1 MRARPS
7 TMVARSPFYE
17 RKATEQHET
26 KLQEMRRKLCLACT
40 KEDCN
45 GTCELMRRQQK
56 NEKSNFSK

>member
-26 KLQEMRRKLCLACT
+26 KLQELRRKLCLACT

-45 GTCELMRRQQK
+45 GTCELMRRG
-56 NEKSNFSK
+56 NFNGRKKHGK

>member
-7 TMVARSPFYE
+7 TMVARSPCYE

-26 KLQEMRRKLCLACT
+26 KLQELRRKLCLACT

-45 GTCELMRRQQK
+45 GTCELMRRG
-56 NEKSNFSK
+56 NFNGRKKHGK

>member
-17 RKATEQHET
+17 RKAKEQHET
-26 KLQEMRRKLCLACT
+26 KLQKKRREICLACT

-45 GTCELMRRQQK
+45 GTCELMARGK
-56 NEKSNFSK
+56 K

>member
-7 TMVARSPFYE
+7 TMVARPPFYE

-26 KLQEMRRKLCLACT
+26 KLQELRRKLCLACT

-45 GTCELMRRQQK
+45 GTCELMRR
-56 NEKSNFSK
+56 SNFNGKKKFGK